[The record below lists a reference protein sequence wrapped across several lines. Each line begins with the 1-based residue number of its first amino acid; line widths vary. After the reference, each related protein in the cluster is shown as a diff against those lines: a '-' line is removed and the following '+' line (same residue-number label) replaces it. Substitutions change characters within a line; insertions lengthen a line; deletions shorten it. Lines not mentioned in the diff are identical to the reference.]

1 MEPKVGDELLS
12 HRHFYTSKSLQP
24 LLALVSYETDE
35 EQHMRFSIYMM
46 LLTSIFIAS
55 CDPFNSPKYA
65 VDQCI
70 RMINPD
76 DSLYDKYAIVVDYGT
91 SLRYD
96 NKHTYRLDFPNH
108 RTETTL
114 FRPDFIERNSVL
126 ADRKY
131 CLLE

>member
-1 MEPKVGDELLS
+1 
-12 HRHFYTSKSLQP
+12 
-24 LLALVSYETDE
+24 
-35 EQHMRFSIYMM
+35 MRFSIYIM
-46 LLTSIFIAS
+46 LLTCIFIAS

-108 RTETTL
+108 RTETTI

>member
-1 MEPKVGDELLS
+1 MEPIAGDEVLFL
-12 HRHFYTSKSLQP
+12 RHIYASKALQP
-24 LLALVSYETDE
+24 LLALVSCEADE
-35 EQHMRFSIYMM
+35 EQYMRFSIYMM
-46 LLTSIFIAS
+46 LLPSIFIAS

-108 RTETTL
+108 RTETTI